1 MVGIIAAAALSCYV
15 AFVHAQSSPLT
26 IQPSTSR
33 VGVNTT
39 NPGYSLD
46 VNGTVNAASFR
57 GDGSQLT
64 NLPSSGGNILGGY
77 GSRGQASVN
86 NATTPNTQYDLKADV
101 VILYKVS
108 DQTTVVRHNPGTIT
122 NNVSTAG
129 PAANGRDQG
138 GVFPASS
145 WIHFYWIW
153 NGTSLATISSLT
165 PPPTGP
171 ILPSGYT
178 HWSYAGAVF
187 FNSSSQL
194 VKTRIRGD
202 LAEYEGYQ
210 VALSNG
216 AATTETAIS
225 LANFAP
231 SNAVTGMLWMVAKIA
246 HGSTNNDGTVTV
258 RQVSGTDHII
268 LTATTAT
275 GNSNIRWFARTTVE
289 TAIVGQQ
296 ILYLWSDATPSVKE
310 FDVRV
315 LGYRLPN
322 GGA

>member
-1 MVGIIAAAALSCYV
+1 M
-15 AFVHAQSSPLT
+15 
-26 IQPSTSR
+26 
-33 VGVNTT
+33 
-39 NPGYSLD
+39 
-46 VNGTVNAASFR
+46 
-57 GDGSQLT
+57 
-64 NLPSSGGNILGGY
+64 
-77 GSRGQASVN
+77 
-86 NATTPNTQYDLKADV
+86 
-101 VILYKVS
+101 
-108 DQTTVVRHNPGTIT
+108 
-122 NNVSTAG
+122 
-129 PAANGRDQG
+129 
-138 GVFPASS
+138 
-145 WIHFYWIW
+145 
-153 NGTSLATISSLT
+153 T

-216 AATTETAIS
+216 GATGETAIS
-225 LANFAP
+225 LASFVP
-231 SNAVTGMLWMVAKIA
+231 PNAVTGMLWLIAKIA
-246 HGSTNNDGTVTV
+246 HGAVNNDGTVTV
-258 RQVSGTDHII
+258 RQVAGTDH
-268 LTATTAT
+268 LLPTTTTAS
-275 GNSNIRWFARTTVE
+275 GNTNIRWFARSTVE

-315 LGYRLPN
+315 LGYRLGN